1 LPVLAVTNIS
11 AYRFESLDNLE
22 SLREILITRCHEWGL
37 KGTIL
42 LSREGINLF
51 VAGGAGETQEL
62 LLLLRGV
69 PGLEELAAKVSE
81 SRNQPFRRM
90 LIKIKKEII
99 PFGVEGISPAREPAP
114 RLTARELKQWLDE
127 GRPLTLLDVRNDFE
141 VRLGT
146 FEGAVPIGTEHFRE
160 FPAAAAKLLQQDQPH
175 PIVTFCTGGIRCEKA
190 APFLIQNGFDQV
202 FQLDGGILKYF
213 EDCGSAHFRG
223 ACFVFDQRVGL
234 STDLRESGHGLCF
247 VCQSV
252 LTPEEMNDPLTV
264 ESVSCPNCYRST

>member
-1 LPVLAVTNIS
+1 M
-11 AYRFESLDNLE
+11 
-22 SLREILITRCHEWGL
+22 LITRCHEWGL

-42 LSREGINLF
+42 FNTEGINLF
-51 VAGGAGETQEL
+51 VAGGAAETQEL
-62 LLLLRGV
+62 LLYLRGV
-69 PGLEELAAKVSE
+69 PGLDGLAAKVSE

-99 PFGVEGISPAREPAP
+99 AFGVEGISPAAAP

-146 FEGAVPIGTEHFRE
+146 FEGAVPIGIEHFRE

-202 FQLDGGILKYF
+202 FQLDGGILKY
-213 EDCGSAHFRG
+213 
-223 ACFVFDQRVGL
+223 
-234 STDLRESGHGLCF
+234 LRRL
-247 VCQSV
+247 
-252 LTPEEMNDPLTV
+252 
-264 ESVSCPNCYRST
+264 R